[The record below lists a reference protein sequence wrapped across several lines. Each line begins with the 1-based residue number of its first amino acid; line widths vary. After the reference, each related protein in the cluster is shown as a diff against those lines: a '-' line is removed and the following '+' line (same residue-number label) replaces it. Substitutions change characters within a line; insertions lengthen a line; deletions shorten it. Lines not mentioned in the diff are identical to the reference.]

1 MESDFSAS
9 LLTQSPS
16 DPPPLPI
23 ISYPCGAVPD
33 VDLLVPV
40 ALQGGQCIR
49 SYFQFPYYLVGGF
62 THIKEWLE
70 WKQSTEMKIQAKHTC
85 IYHIDL

>member
-40 ALQGGQCIR
+40 ALQGGQFK
-49 SYFQFPYYLVGGF
+49 SWHL
-62 THIKEWLE
+62 WL
-70 WKQSTEMKIQAKHTC
+70 KYRYISTDYVK
-85 IYHIDL
+85 LWLF